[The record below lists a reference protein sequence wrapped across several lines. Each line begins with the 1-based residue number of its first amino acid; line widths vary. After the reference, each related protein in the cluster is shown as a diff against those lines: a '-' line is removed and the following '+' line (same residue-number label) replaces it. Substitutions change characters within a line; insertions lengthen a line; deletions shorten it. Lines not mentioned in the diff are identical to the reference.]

1 VSDEVRQYDRE
12 RDYNHLAGHTYAHLR
27 NKPGFHLLDRL
38 VPLQESY
45 IHWQVCRDLVVLL
58 ALEERGMAAKKAT
71 TKKAAKKETAMTV
84 EKNLPD
90 PTKGQAAWVS
100 AMVDSGVIN
109 MRDYR
114 DYSGKDKRL
123 WMVEG
128 ARRVSA
134 GLHSKL
140 LEVELTAIGDERVN
154 CFKASDDCKA
164 FWKNGREQN
173 MTEEQ
178 ILEGWLAMMSM
189 QEDVGPKA

>member
-1 VSDEVRQYDRE
+1 MSWGSDWCKKEYP
-12 RDYNHLAGHTYAHLR
+12 GH
-27 NKPGFHLLDRL
+27 
-38 VPLQESY
+38 S
-45 IHWQVCRDLVVLL
+45 IHKYWDPWDPKETEKYFGVELNLSHPEERDLVVVFY
-58 ALEERGMAAKKAT
+58 EEKAMAAKKAT

-100 AMVDSGVIN
+100 AMVDSGIIN

-140 LEVELTAIGDERVN
+140 LEVELTAIGEERVN